1 MVIIEVV
8 VATLATLVVLNV
20 ITAKPQSTLSNNKLE
35 ATFNDDESID
45 KIVRVRNL
53 LSYKLNIARRE
64 IGKMECEMS
73 KGKKITSNHGGWC
86 KDASTE
92 NGGQHLTDKTFIPYL
107 SSFLKDK
114 TVGSFGDGPG
124 AYRREIMKLQHVRLY
139 DAYDGAPYSEE
150 TSKGSV
156 KFLDSTIPQYGIPVY
171 DWVFSLEVAEHIP
184 QEFESVYLDNIFRHA
199 KEGIIL
205 SWAVPGQGGLQ
216 HVNNKPLEY
225 VIQVMEKNGFVRDDN
240 LSKKLK
246 NTATFPWLKRNINV
260 YQRTNYSTFGSE
272 RRLVQWFS

>member
-1 MVIIEVV
+1 MGDAKA
-8 VATLATLVVLNV
+8 VALQISSEPLQTTENHGNVLY
-20 ITAKPQSTLSNNKLE
+20 TAYL
-35 ATFNDDESID
+35 
-45 KIVRVRNL
+45 
-53 LSYKLNIARRE
+53 
-64 IGKMECEMS
+64 MS

-124 AYRREIMKLQHVRLY
+124 AYRREIMKLQHV
-139 DAYDGAPYSEE
+139 
-150 TSKGSV
+150 
-156 KFLDSTIPQYGIPVY
+156 Q
-171 DWVFSLEVAEHIP
+171 VAEHIP

-205 SWAVPGQGGLQ
+205 SWTVPGQGGLQ
-216 HVNNKPLEY
+216 HVNKKPLEY
-225 VIQVMEKNGFVRDDN
+225 VIQIMEKNGFVRDDN